1 MPKARKSR
9 ITNGKDLLPGIDGR
23 SGIARRYRD
32 IAHVIL
38 ADQGG
43 ADRCA
48 ESRQQLIRR
57 LAGAS
62 VLAEQLE
69 SRLANG
75 EQIDVQEYS
84 TLSSTLVRLAGRLGI
99 DRVVH
104 DVGLTINELMREAAS
119 APPES
124 ADDGPT
130 IEVVPIEKDAPATAA
145 EAPATERRSRID
157 RLREPGRPPPQ
168 TDHF

>member
-1 MPKARKSR
+1 M
-9 ITNGKDLLPGIDGR
+9 
-23 SGIARRYRD
+23 
-32 IAHVIL
+32 
-38 ADQGG
+38 
-43 ADRCA
+43 
-48 ESRQQLIRR
+48 
-57 LAGAS
+57 
-62 VLAEQLE
+62 LAEQLE

-75 EQIDVQEYS
+75 EQIDVQEYL

-157 RLREPGRPPPQ
+157 RLREPGRRRAASNGPLLTNARIGRGFRALYPR
-168 TDHF
+168 FRVGRIEY